1 MRIDMALWLTMIR
14 DTVVVRQLPVP
25 QTTFQVVTG
34 VASGIVSIILCVIAL
49 SIIPAALYLRSQ
61 IQRASEALVKAQA
74 SAEPALKEASA
85 LLVDLRAI
93 ATTARADAMTIHN
106 AVAEVDAG
114 IRSIRTRVESRF
126 AEIDAVIQVVQHEV
140 EDVFVST
147 AAAARGVRAGAASL
161 VHRQGVVGNGAT
173 PDEATDLSVEGS
185 TYDDNA
191 RDARPG
197 RARPRIRS
205 RRDA

>member
-1 MRIDMALWLTMIR
+1 MTLWLTMIG
-14 DTVVVRQLPVP
+14 DTIVVRQVLPP
-25 QTTFQVVTG
+25 QTTFQTVTG
-34 VASGIVSIILCVIAL
+34 VASGIVSIILCLIAL

-61 IQRASEALVKAQA
+61 VQRASETLAKAQA

-93 ATTARADAMTIHN
+93 ASSARADAVTIHN

-114 IRSIRTRVESRF
+114 IRSVRNRVEARF

-161 VHRQGVVGNGAT
+161 VHRQNGAM
-173 PDEATDLSVEGS
+173 PNEATGLSVGG
-185 TYDDNA
+185 TQHDDDA

-205 RRDA
+205 RRDS

>member
-1 MRIDMALWLTMIR
+1 MALWLTMIR

-34 VASGIVSIILCVIAL
+34 VASGIVSIILCLIAL

-74 SAEPALKEASA
+74 NAEPALKEAGA

-93 ATTARADAMTIHN
+93 ATTARADAVTIHN

-173 PDEATDLSVEGS
+173 PDEATELSVEGS